1 MDWTSFITWKILQC
15 HSLKFTRRHALWTWL
30 ALDLQWKTIVDG
42 WYALPHSI
50 RSWVRLPDHL
60 PHRAVCE
67 VLQGVV
73 VIWTSKCW
81 GLPLTKDF
89 LEGLFWRAFQLAMA
103 NVKGF
108 PPSGEVPTSVPVV
121 DWVKLLSGQ
130 YVAGLT
136 DQSGMLQ
143 FVELY
148 RTRK

>member
-1 MDWTSFITWKILQC
+1 MRCGPDW
-15 HSLKFTRRHALWTWL
+15 LWTYNGRLLWMDGML
-30 ALDLQWKTIVDG
+30 YLTAFGHGLDCQTISLTGQSVKFYRVSWIYEHLSVGVCLSQRIFWRVYFEEHSSLQW
-42 WYALPHSI
+42 LML
-50 RSWVRLPDHL
+50 R
-60 PHRAVCE
+60 
-67 VLQGVV
+67 
-73 VIWTSKCW
+73 
-81 GLPLTKDF
+81 
-89 LEGLFWRAFQLAMA
+89 
-103 NVKGF
+103 GF

>member
-1 MDWTSFITWKILQC
+1 
-15 HSLKFTRRHALWTWL
+15 
-30 ALDLQWKTIVDG
+30 
-42 WYALPHSI
+42 
-50 RSWVRLPDHL
+50 
-60 PHRAVCE
+60 
-67 VLQGVV
+67 
-73 VIWTSKCW
+73 
-81 GLPLTKDF
+81 
-89 LEGLFWRAFQLAMA
+89 MA